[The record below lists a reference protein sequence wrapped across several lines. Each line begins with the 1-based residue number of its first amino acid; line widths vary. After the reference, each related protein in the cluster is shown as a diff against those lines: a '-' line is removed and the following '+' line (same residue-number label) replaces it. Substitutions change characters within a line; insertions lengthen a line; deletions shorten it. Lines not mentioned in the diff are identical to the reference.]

1 MAKAEYTTKN
11 IGHYGLAMEFYTH
24 FTSPIRRYPDVM
36 VHRLVYEELSGKPH
50 TLSLEELE
58 SACNN
63 SSLMERKAM
72 EAEREA
78 TKYKQVEF
86 LEGKIGE
93 EFDGIIAG
101 VIARGIFV
109 EMVENKCEGM
119 ISLDDLG
126 NENFVFDESNVRLTG
141 RQTGTTFELG
151 QKVRVKLKR
160 TSLEERRIDLI
171 LI

>member
-1 MAKAEYTTKN
+1 
-11 IGHYGLAMEFYTH
+11 
-24 FTSPIRRYPDVM
+24 
-36 VHRLVYEELSGKPH
+36 
-50 TLSLEELE
+50 
-58 SACNN
+58 
-63 SSLMERKAM
+63 M

-109 EMVENKCEGM
+109 EMIENKCEGM
-119 ISLDDLG
+119 VSIDDLG
-126 NENFVFDESNVRLTG
+126 NENFSFDESNVRLTG
-141 RQTGTTFELG
+141 RQTGTKFELG

-160 TSLEERRIDLI
+160 ASLEERRIDLI